1 MDVSKEIT
9 HLNVCEENCPQ
20 IILDM
25 ESKGKYTK
33 ISFVPERSRKFSEYS
48 DYGTLNETVDSV
60 NLTLEEN
67 ESEKLKNNLEQ
78 EIETLKTKNE
88 LLILQSKLNAESID
102 DLSYSLKVEKG
113 KNLKKEKELIKC
125 IVDNERLLEDRVI
138 LEEQNNRTENKKN
151 ILIQENEKYRILNL
165 ELEKEVTDL
174 EIKREKDALNIEIL
188 QKRNYE
194 TEIKLSKMIKYI
206 YQ

>member
-1 MDVSKEIT
+1 MG
-9 HLNVCEENCPQ
+9 NVCEENCPQ

-102 DLSYSLKVEKG
+102 DLSYNLKVEKG

-125 IVDNERLLEDRVI
+125 IVNNERLLEDRVI

-165 ELEKEVTDL
+165 ELE
-174 EIKREKDALNIEIL
+174 
-188 QKRNYE
+188 
-194 TEIKLSKMIKYI
+194 
-206 YQ
+206 

>member
-1 MDVSKEIT
+1 MDVSKETT
-9 HLNVCEENCPQ
+9 HLNVYEENCPQ

-88 LLILQSKLNAESID
+88 LLILQSKLNTESID
-102 DLSYSLKVEKG
+102 DLSYGLKVEKG

-138 LEEQNNRTENKKN
+138 LEEQNNR
-151 ILIQENEKYRILNL
+151 I
-165 ELEKEVTDL
+165 
-174 EIKREKDALNIEIL
+174 
-188 QKRNYE
+188 
-194 TEIKLSKMIKYI
+194 
-206 YQ
+206 

>member
-1 MDVSKEIT
+1 
-9 HLNVCEENCPQ
+9 
-20 IILDM
+20 M

-88 LLILQSKLNAESID
+88 LLILQSKLN
-102 DLSYSLKVEKG
+102 
-113 KNLKKEKELIKC
+113 
-125 IVDNERLLEDRVI
+125 
-138 LEEQNNRTENKKN
+138 TE
-151 ILIQENEKYRILNL
+151 
-165 ELEKEVTDL
+165 
-174 EIKREKDALNIEIL
+174 
-188 QKRNYE
+188 
-194 TEIKLSKMIKYI
+194 
-206 YQ
+206 